1 MATEGPSGGKL
12 PALSEETL
20 KDLLAVQKQELA
32 IRLKEIERDNSA
44 IDHNK
49 SLAQQSIQ
57 AQERDRKHKRE
68 ESTKRQKTHQN
79 FVLSAVAVVLL
90 FSAYALYIGQSALV
104 LDFAKMVVGF
114 VGGMGYWAYRQ
125 SRRDKDK
132 D

>member
-1 MATEGPSGGKL
+1 MATSGPSGGKL

-32 IRLKEIERDNSA
+32 IRLKEIERDSSA

-79 FVLSAVAVVLL
+79 FVFSVLAVVLL

-125 SRRDKDK
+125 SRRDKD
-132 D
+132 